1 MEFQSYV
8 RVWILIF
15 FFKILYCT
23 TDMGTWDAV
32 ASSDEKWYMYGV
44 ETKEAVEQYCS
55 SLRYG
60 NLIVLC

>member
-1 MEFQSYV
+1 
-8 RVWILIF
+8 
-15 FFKILYCT
+15 
-23 TDMGTWDAV
+23 MGTWDAV